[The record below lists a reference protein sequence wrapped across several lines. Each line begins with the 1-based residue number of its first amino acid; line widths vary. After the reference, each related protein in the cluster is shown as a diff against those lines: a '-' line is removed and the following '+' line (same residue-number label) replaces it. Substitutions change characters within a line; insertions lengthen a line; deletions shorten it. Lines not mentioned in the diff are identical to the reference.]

1 MVARKNPVQPTN
13 CDKRL
18 RKYDTSVQVRR
29 TGVSARRRNPPA
41 AGVMRRSAPRAAVAG
56 AACRDARRRCART
69 RSSRV
74 CATPH
79 RSPRGSPLRRPRAR
93 GRAHGPPFRLSNL
106 GRGTLAVFRRMR
118 GRGSGSRMSDFR
130 RRIRR
135 RSRRSPAMRVR
146 SDRTG
151 DAIAASGP
159 FRLSSVC
166 RVVPHASRSGT
177 DGVPMAPRLRC
188 DCASPRHRR
197 PSLAAIGTQGRSA
210 ASLRERVSRD
220 RRQSAAHRRKRAS
233 RMPNAGCRH
242 RWREGPFSPPLRF
255 VGRFAQRR
263 NGFEHATA
271 AR

>member
-79 RSPRGSPLRRPRAR
+79 RSPRGSPLRGPRAR
-93 GRAHGPPFRLSNL
+93 GRAHGPPFRLSNF

-118 GRGSGSRMSDFR
+118 CRGSGSRMSDFR

-135 RSRRSPAMRVR
+135 RSRRC
-146 SDRTG
+146 
-151 DAIAASGP
+151 ASGP
-159 FRLSSVC
+159 IEPATRSEPRGRFGCRACAEWFHMHPARVPMGSRWRRDYAAIALRLGIGGRLS
-166 RVVPHASRSGT
+166 
-177 DGVPMAPRLRC
+177 PRLERRAAARRA
-188 DCASPRHRR
+188 CARGFRGIDDSRPRT
-197 PSLAAIGTQGRSA
+197 AENA
-210 ASLRERVSRD
+210 
-220 RRQSAAHRRKRAS
+220 RAECQ
-233 RMPNAGCRH
+233 MPDAGCRH

>member
-41 AGVMRRSAPRAAVAG
+41 AGVMRRSAPHAAVAG

-74 CATPH
+74 CAMPH

-93 GRAHGPPFRLSNL
+93 GRAHGPPFRLPNF

-118 GRGSGSRMSDFR
+118 CRGSGSRMSDFR

-135 RSRRSPAMRVR
+135 RSRRSRR
-146 SDRTG
+146 C
-151 DAIAASGP
+151 ASGP
-159 FRLSSVC
+159 QPPPAAARAARARKKPRRHFHRRGQPMSEKFHGGDGNDHIG
-166 RVVPHASRSGT
+166 RPAASQPSISAIQLRRARSG
-177 DGVPMAPRLRC
+177 
-188 DCASPRHRR
+188 ASGRR
-197 PSLAAIGTQGRSA
+197 AYR
-210 ASLRERVSRD
+210 
-220 RRQSAAHRRKRAS
+220 
-233 RMPNAGCRH
+233 
-242 RWREGPFSPPLRF
+242 
-255 VGRFAQRR
+255 
-263 NGFEHATA
+263 
-271 AR
+271 

>member
-1 MVARKNPVQPTN
+1 MRQTLAQIRHVRTSAANGRFGAPTKPTGGRRDAPQRAARGRGGRGVPRCAPALRA
-13 CDKRL
+13 DAFIPRL
-18 RKYDTSVQVRR
+18 RDAASLA
-29 TGVSARRRNPPA
+29 ARL
-41 AGVMRRSAPRAAVAG
+41 AVAQT
-56 AACRDARRRCART
+56 ACA
-69 RSSRV
+69 
-74 CATPH
+74 
-79 RSPRGSPLRRPRAR
+79 RPRAWSALSTAEFWSR
-93 GRAHGPPFRLSNL
+93 DTCRFSPDAVPRQRFAHVGFPQ
-106 GRGTLAVFRRMR
+106 TH
-118 GRGSGSRMSDFR
+118 
-130 RRIRR
+130 
-135 RSRRSPAMRVR
+135 SPAIAAIAAMRVR
-146 SDRTG
+146 PDRTG
-151 DAIAASGP
+151 DAIGASGP

-166 RVVPHASRSGT
+166 RVVPHASRSGA

-233 RMPNAGCRH
+233 RMPDAGCRH